1 MIRNVNE
8 IFEWTIE
15 KVSQL
20 RLRPGGGIDDTR
32 LDTKNMNLGGL
43 VSLLKNNDII
53 MAIGVVIIVVMMI
66 IPLPPMLLDILLT
79 LNISL
84 SIIILLVCLFVK
96 EPLEYSSFPI
106 ILLIATIFRLGL
118 NISSTRLILLYGSAG
133 EVIHSFGQFV
143 VGGNYIVGFIIFI
156 LLVVINFMVI
166 TGGATRVAEVSARF
180 TLDSMPGK
188 QLSIDADLNSGL
200 INEEQAKARR
210 RKLEREADFYGTM
223 DGASKFVKG
232 DATAGIIITVVN
244 IFAGIVIGVWQLKMD
259 IMSSLSTYTILTV
272 GDGLVSQLPAL
283 LISFSTGL
291 IVSRASGQE
300 ESLSDDIK
308 KEMFSNPI
316 VLSIVS
322 VLLILMGLVPG
333 MPTVPFII
341 VAIGL
346 GWMAFKKNKLDEEK
360 KVEAEKE
367 QKEEKINEG
376 KVSKKKKKATRES
389 VMELLNVETI
399 EMEIGYRLVP
409 LLDVEQG
416 GDLLERIA
424 QIRRQTALD
433 LGIVLPSIRVR
444 DNLQLS
450 PNSYQIKLKG
460 VPIEVGE
467 VYPDRTLAMN
477 SGGSDND
484 LSVNGIS
491 AIEPA
496 FGLPAIWVEEAD
508 REMVETYGYTVVSP
522 SAVISTHLTE
532 VIKKN
537 AAEIVSRADVQQ
549 LIENL
554 KKEVSEEYVS
564 DLMKDINAAEVQQ
577 ILYNLLK
584 ERVSVR
590 DLKTILEVISLQSRV
605 SKNADYLTEQVRQ
618 ALARSICKQNL
629 ADTGELLAVTLAP
642 DVENTIAQGV
652 SPDGTS
658 LTLDPEFT
666 RKLLDTL
673 NYELE
678 KAITSSGSQPVLLC
692 SSPIRLPFRR
702 LIERTYPQIAVMSY
716 NEISNNVKAKSIGV
730 VRIMQSKV

>member
-1 MIRNVNE
+1 
-8 IFEWTIE
+8 
-15 KVSQL
+15 
-20 RLRPGGGIDDTR
+20 
-32 LDTKNMNLGGL
+32 MNFGALG
-43 VSLLKNNDII
+43 SLLKNNDII
-53 MAIGVVIIVVMMI
+53 MAIGIVIIVAMMI

-84 SIIILLVCLFVK
+84 SVIILLVCLFIK

-106 ILLIATIFRLGL
+106 ILLVATIFRLGL
-118 NISSTRLILLYGSAG
+118 NVSSTRLILLNGSAG
-133 EVIHSFGQFV
+133 EVINSFGQFV

-244 IFAGIVIGVWQLKMD
+244 IFAGIVIGLWQLKMD
-259 IMSSLSTYTILTV
+259 IMTALSTFTILTV

-291 IVSRASGQE
+291 IVSRASGQD

-316 VLSIVS
+316 VLAIVS
-322 VLLILMGLVPG
+322 VLLFLLGMVPG
-333 MPTVPFII
+333 MPTIPFIM
-341 VAIGL
+341 VSLALGWLAFSKNKAEKVKKAEEVKAAEEAKKQDGGL
-346 GWMAFKKNKLDEEK
+346 G
-360 KVEAEKE
+360 KVA
-367 QKEEKINEG
+367 
-376 KVSKKKKKATRES
+376 KKKKKATRES

-444 DNLQLS
+444 DNLQLP

-460 VPIEVGE
+460 VPIESGE
-467 VYPDRTLAMN
+467 VYPDRSLAMN
-477 SGGSDND
+477 SGGSEND
-484 LSVNGIS
+484 LSINGIS

-496 FGLPAIWVEEAD
+496 FGLPAIWVEEKDKEVA
-508 REMVETYGYTVVSP
+508 ETYGYTVVSP

-537 AAEIVSRADVQQ
+537 AAEIVSRADIQQ
-549 LIENL
+549 LIDNL
-554 KKEVSEEYVS
+554 KKEVSEEYVA
-564 DLMKDINAAEVQQ
+564 DLMKDLTVAEVQQ

-590 DLKTILEVISLQSRV
+590 DLKTILEVLSLQSRV

-642 DVENTIAQGV
+642 EVENTIAQGI

-666 RKLLDTL
+666 RKLMDNL
-673 NYELE
+673 NSELE
-678 KAITSSGSQPVLLC
+678 KAISTSGNQPVLLC

-716 NEISNNVKAKSIGV
+716 NEISNNIKAKSIGV
-730 VRIMQSKV
+730 VRVVTNRV

>member
-1 MIRNVNE
+1 
-8 IFEWTIE
+8 
-15 KVSQL
+15 
-20 RLRPGGGIDDTR
+20 
-32 LDTKNMNLGGL
+32 MNLGAL
-43 VSLLKNNDII
+43 ASLLKNNDII
-53 MAIGVVIIVVMMI
+53 MAIGLVIIVAMMI
-66 IPLPPMLLDILLT
+66 IPLPPMILDILLT

-84 SIIILLVCLFVK
+84 SVIILLVCLFIK

-106 ILLIATIFRLGL
+106 ILLVATIFRLGL
-118 NISSTRLILLYGSAG
+118 NVSSTRLILLNGSAG
-133 EVIHSFGQFV
+133 EVINSFGQFV

-200 INEEQAKARR
+200 INEEEAKARR

-244 IFAGIVIGVWQLKMD
+244 IFAGIVIGLWQLKMD
-259 IMSSLSTYTILTV
+259 LMTALSTFTILTV

-300 ESLSDDIK
+300 DSLSDDIK

-316 VLSIVS
+316 VLAIVS
-322 VLLILMGLVPG
+322 ILLFLLGLVPG
-333 MPTVPFII
+333 MPTIPFII
-341 VAIGL
+341 VSLSL
-346 GWMAFKKNKLDEEK
+346 GFLAFNKNKEE
-360 KVEAEKE
+360 
-367 QKEEKINEG
+367 KEEKIAEEKKQEEIQKQEGGLG
-376 KVSKKKKKATRES
+376 KVAKKKKKATRES

-433 LGIVLPSIRVR
+433 MGIVLPSIRVR
-444 DNLQLS
+444 DNLQLP
-450 PNSYQIKLKG
+450 PNNYQIKLKG
-460 VPIEVGE
+460 VPIEIGE
-467 VYPDRTLAMN
+467 VYPDRSLAMN
-477 SGGSDND
+477 AGGGVDNLNID
-484 LSVNGIS
+484 GIS

-496 FGLPAIWVEEAD
+496 FGLPAIWVTEKD
-508 REMVETYGYTVVSP
+508 KEMVENAGYTVVSA

-537 AAEIVSRADVQQ
+537 AAEIVSRADIQQ

-554 KKEVSEEYVS
+554 KKEVSEEYVT
-564 DLMKDINAAEVQQ
+564 DLMKDLTVAEVQQ
-577 ILYNLLK
+577 IVYNLLK

-590 DLKTILEVISLQSRV
+590 DLKTILEVLSLQSRV

-629 ADTGELLAVTLAP
+629 ADTGELLAVTLDP
-642 DVENTIAQGV
+642 TIENTIAQGV
-652 SPDGTS
+652 SPDGSS
-658 LTLDPEFT
+658 LTLDPDFT
-666 RKLLDTL
+666 RRLLDNL

-678 KAITSSGSQPVLLC
+678 KAISSSGNQPVLLC

-702 LIERTYPQIAVMSY
+702 LIERTYPQISVMSY

-730 VRIMQSKV
+730 VRISTNV

>member
-1 MIRNVNE
+1 MGKSIQKQ
-8 IFEWTIE
+8 T
-15 KVSQL
+15 
-20 RLRPGGGIDDTR
+20 
-32 LDTKNMNLGGL
+32 MNLGGL
-43 VSLLKNNDII
+43 ASLLKNNDIL
-53 MAIGVVIIVVMMI
+53 MAIGIVIIVVMMI
-66 IPLPPMLLDILLT
+66 IPLPPMALDILLT

-84 SIIILLVCLFVK
+84 SVIILLVCLFVK

-106 ILLIATIFRLGL
+106 ILLVATIFRLGL
-118 NISSTRLILLYGSAG
+118 NISSTRLILLNGSAG

-244 IFAGIVIGVWQLKMD
+244 IFAGIVIGLWQLKMD
-259 IMSSLSTYTILTV
+259 IMTALSTFTILTV

-308 KEMFSNPI
+308 KEMFSNPM
-316 VLSIVS
+316 VLGIVS
-322 VLLILMGLVPG
+322 VLLFLLGMVPG
-333 MPTVPFII
+333 MPTVPFLL
-341 VAIGL
+341 VALSL
-346 GWMAFKKNKLDEEK
+346 GWMALKKDKADK
-360 KVEAEKE
+360 VQKVEEAKAAEEAK
-367 QKEEKINEG
+367 KEETGLG
-376 KVSKKKKKATRES
+376 KVAKKKKKATRES

-444 DNLQLS
+444 DNLQLP
-450 PNSYQIKLKG
+450 PNTYQIKLKG
-460 VPIEVGE
+460 VPIESGE
-467 VYPDRTLAMN
+467 VYPDRSLAMN
-477 SGGSDND
+477 AGGSDND
-484 LSVNGIS
+484 LGINGIS

-496 FGLPAIWVEEAD
+496 FGLPAIWVEEKDKEIA
-508 REMVETYGYTVVSP
+508 ETYGYTVVSP

-537 AAEIVSRADVQQ
+537 SAEIVSRADIQQ
-549 LIENL
+549 LIDNL

-564 DLMKDINAAEVQQ
+564 DLMKDLTVAEVQQ
-577 ILYNLLK
+577 IVYNLLK

-590 DLKTILEVISLQSRV
+590 DLKTILEVLSLQSRV

-618 ALARSICKQNL
+618 ALSRSICKQNL

-642 DVENTIAQGV
+642 EVENTIAQGV
-652 SPDGTS
+652 SPDGSS

-666 RKLLDTL
+666 RKLLDNL

-678 KAITSSGSQPVLLC
+678 RAISSSGNQPVLLC

-730 VRIMQSKV
+730 IRVTAANV

>member
-1 MIRNVNE
+1 MQI
-8 IFEWTIE
+8 
-15 KVSQL
+15 
-20 RLRPGGGIDDTR
+20 
-32 LDTKNMNLGGL
+32 
-43 VSLLKNNDII
+43 SLSSILKNNDII
-53 MAIGVVIIVVMMI
+53 MAIGLVIIVTMMI

-84 SIIILLVCLFVK
+84 AVIILLVCLFIK

-106 ILLIATIFRLGL
+106 ILLVSTIFRLGL
-118 NISSTRLILLYGSAG
+118 NVSSTRLILLYGSAG
-133 EVIHSFGQFV
+133 EVINSFGQFV
-143 VGGNYIVGFIIFI
+143 VGGNYVVGFIIFI
-156 LLVVINFMVI
+156 ILVLINFMVI

-259 IMSSLSTYTILTV
+259 IMTAMSTFTILTV

-283 LISFSTGL
+283 LISFATGL
-291 IVSRASGQE
+291 IVSRASGQDD
-300 ESLSDDIK
+300 SLSDDIK
-308 KEMFSNPI
+308 REMFSNPM
-316 VLSIVS
+316 VLGIVS
-322 VLLILMGLVPG
+322 VLLFCLGIVPG
-333 MPTVPFII
+333 MPTLPFII
-341 VAIGL
+341 ISLTLA
-346 GWMAFKKNKLDEEK
+346 WFAYSKNNNKK
-360 KVEAEKE
+360 
-367 QKEEKINEG
+367 KEEAAAAEAQQNAEEPINEG
-376 KVSKKKKKATRES
+376 KIKKKKKKATRES

-399 EMEIGYRLVP
+399 EIEIGYRLVP
-409 LLDVEQG
+409 LLDAEQG

-444 DNLQLS
+444 DNLQLP

-460 VPIEVGE
+460 VPIENGE
-467 VYPDRTLAMN
+467 VYPDRSLAMN
-477 SGGSDND
+477 ASGSDND
-484 LSVNGIS
+484 LNINGIS

-496 FGLPAIWVEEAD
+496 FGLPAIWIEEKD
-508 REMVETYGYTVVSP
+508 KEIVETYGYTVVSP

-537 AAEIVSRADVQQ
+537 ASEIVSRADIQQ
-549 LIENL
+549 LIDNL
-554 KKEVSEEYVS
+554 KKEVSEDYVN
-564 DLMKDINAAEVQQ
+564 DLMKDISVGEVQLIVQ
-577 ILYNLLK
+577 NLLK

-605 SKNADYLTEQVRQ
+605 SKNPDYLTEQVRQ
-618 ALARSICKQNL
+618 ALSRSICKQNL

-642 DVENTIAQGV
+642 DVENVIAQGL

-658 LTLDPEFT
+658 LTLDPDFT
-666 RKLLDTL
+666 RRMLDNL
-673 NYELE
+673 NSELE
-678 KAITSSGSQPVLLC
+678 RAISSSGNQPVILC
-692 SSPIRLPFRR
+692 SSPIRMPFRR

-716 NEISNNVKAKSIGV
+716 NEISNNIKAKSIGV
-730 VRIMQSKV
+730 VRVEAMKV

>member
-1 MIRNVNE
+1 MQI
-8 IFEWTIE
+8 
-15 KVSQL
+15 
-20 RLRPGGGIDDTR
+20 
-32 LDTKNMNLGGL
+32 NLA
-43 VSLLKNNDII
+43 SILKNNDII
-53 MAIGVVIIVVMMI
+53 MAIGLVIIVTMMI

-84 SIIILLVCLFVK
+84 AVIILLVCLFIK

-106 ILLIATIFRLGL
+106 ILLVSTIFRLGL
-118 NISSTRLILLYGSAG
+118 NVSSTRLILLYGSAG

-143 VGGNYIVGFIIFI
+143 VGGNYVVGFIIFI
-156 LLVVINFMVI
+156 ILVLINFMVI

-259 IMSSLSTYTILTV
+259 IMTALSTFTILTV

-283 LISFSTGL
+283 LISFATGL
-291 IVSRASGQE
+291 IVSRASGQDD
-300 ESLSDDIK
+300 SLSDDIK
-308 KEMFSNPI
+308 REMFSNPM
-316 VLSIVS
+316 VLGIVS
-322 VLLILMGLVPG
+322 ILLFCLGIVPG

-341 VAIGL
+341 ISLTLA
-346 GWMAFKKNKLDEEK
+346 WFAYSKNNTKKKEEAAAA
-360 KVEAEKE
+360 EAEA
-367 QKEEKINEG
+367 QKSEDGQINEG
-376 KVSKKKKKATRES
+376 KIKKKKKKATRES

-399 EMEIGYRLVP
+399 EIEIGYRLVP
-409 LLDVEQG
+409 LLDAEQG

-444 DNLQLS
+444 DNLQLP

-460 VPIEVGE
+460 VAIENGE
-467 VYPDRTLAMN
+467 VYPDRSLAMN
-477 SGGSDND
+477 ASGSDND
-484 LSVNGIS
+484 LNVSGIS

-496 FGLPAIWVEEAD
+496 FGLPAIWIEEKD
-508 REMVETYGYTVVSP
+508 KDVVETYGYTVVSP

-537 AAEIVSRADVQQ
+537 AAEIVSRADIQQ
-549 LIENL
+549 LIDNL
-554 KKEVSEEYVS
+554 KKEVSEEYVN
-564 DLMKDINAAEVQQ
+564 DLMKDISVGEVQLIVQ
-577 ILYNLLK
+577 NLLK

-605 SKNADYLTEQVRQ
+605 SKNPDYLTEQVRQ
-618 ALARSICKQNL
+618 ALSRSICKQNL

-642 DVENTIAQGV
+642 DVENVIAQGL
-652 SPDGTS
+652 SPDGNS
-658 LTLDPEFT
+658 LTLDPDFT
-666 RKLLDTL
+666 RRMLDNL
-673 NYELE
+673 NGELE
-678 KAITSSGSQPVLLC
+678 KAISSSGNQPVILC
-692 SSPIRLPFRR
+692 SSPIRMPFRR
-702 LIERTYPQIAVMSY
+702 LIERTYPQISVMSY
-716 NEISNNVKAKSIGV
+716 NEISNNIKAKSIGV
-730 VRIMQSKV
+730 VRVETMRV

>member
-1 MIRNVNE
+1 
-8 IFEWTIE
+8 
-15 KVSQL
+15 
-20 RLRPGGGIDDTR
+20 
-32 LDTKNMNLGGL
+32 MNFGALS
-43 VSLLKNNDII
+43 SLLKNNDII
-53 MAIGVVIIVVMMI
+53 MAIGIVIIVAMMI

-84 SIIILLVCLFVK
+84 SVIILLVCLFIK

-106 ILLIATIFRLGL
+106 ILLVATIFRLGL
-118 NISSTRLILLYGSAG
+118 NVSSTRLILLHGSAG
-133 EVIHSFGQFV
+133 EVINSFGQFV

-200 INEEQAKARR
+200 INEDQAKARR

-244 IFAGIVIGVWQLKMD
+244 IFAGIVIGLWQMKMD
-259 IMSSLSTYTILTV
+259 IMTALNTFTILTV

-291 IVSRASGQE
+291 IVSRASGQDD
-300 ESLSDDIK
+300 SLSDDIK

-316 VLSIVS
+316 VLSIVA
-322 VLLILMGLVPG
+322 VLLFILGMVPG
-333 MPTVPFII
+333 MPTIPFIVVSI
-341 VAIGL
+341 AL
-346 GWMAFKKNKLDEEK
+346 GWLAYSKNKVEKAKKIEEAKVKEENKIDEK
-360 KVEAEKE
+360 KL
-367 QKEEKINEG
+367 G
-376 KVSKKKKKATRES
+376 KKKKKATRES

-460 VPIEVGE
+460 VPIESGE
-467 VYPDRTLAMN
+467 VYPDRSLAMN

-484 LSVNGIS
+484 LGINGIS

-496 FGLPAIWVEEAD
+496 FGLPAIWVEEKDKEIA
-508 REMVETYGYTVVSP
+508 ETYGYTVVSP

-564 DLMKDINAAEVQQ
+564 DLMKDITTAEVQQ
-577 ILYNLLK
+577 ILYNLLR

-642 DVENTIAQGV
+642 EVENTIAQGI
-652 SPDGTS
+652 SPDGSS

-678 KAITSSGSQPVLLC
+678 KAITTSGCQPVLLC

-730 VRIMQSKV
+730 VRIMQPKV

>member
-1 MIRNVNE
+1 
-8 IFEWTIE
+8 
-15 KVSQL
+15 
-20 RLRPGGGIDDTR
+20 
-32 LDTKNMNLGGL
+32 MNLGAL
-43 VSLLKNNDII
+43 ASFLKNNDILL
-53 MAIGVVIIVVMMI
+53 AIGVVVIVAMMI

-84 SIIILLVCLFVK
+84 SVIILLVCLFIK

-106 ILLIATIFRLGL
+106 ILLVATIFRLGL
-118 NISSTRLILLYGSAG
+118 NVSSTRLILLHGAAG
-133 EVIHSFGQFV
+133 EVINSFGQFV

-200 INEEQAKARR
+200 INEDQAKQRR

-244 IFAGIVIGVWQLKMD
+244 IFAGIIIGLWQMKMD
-259 IMSSLSTYTILTV
+259 IMTALNTFTILTV

-291 IVSRASGQE
+291 IVSRASGQD

-316 VLSIVS
+316 VLAIVS
-322 VLLILMGLVPG
+322 VLLFLLGMVPG
-333 MPTVPFII
+333 MPTLPFMC
-341 VAIGL
+341 VAVGL
-346 GWMAFKKNKLDEEK
+346 GWFAYTKNKILTAQKAEEAK
-360 KVEAEKE
+360 A
-367 QKEEKINEG
+367 KEEAQKQDGKG
-376 KVSKKKKKATRES
+376 KVNKKKKKATRES

-444 DNLQLS
+444 DNLQLP
-450 PNSYQIKLKG
+450 PNNYQIKLKG
-460 VPIEVGE
+460 VPIESGE
-467 VYPDRTLAMN
+467 VYPDRSLAMN
-477 SGGSDND
+477 AGGAGND
-484 LSVNGIS
+484 LGLNGIS

-496 FGLPAIWVEEAD
+496 FGLPALWLDEKDKEIAENA
-508 REMVETYGYTVVSP
+508 GYTVVSP

-537 AAEIVSRADVQQ
+537 AAEIISRADIQQ
-549 LIENL
+549 LIDNL
-554 KKEVSEEYVS
+554 KKEVSEDYVT
-564 DLMKDINAAEVQQ
+564 DLMKDLSVAEVQQ
-577 ILYNLLK
+577 IIVNLLK

-590 DLKTILEVISLQSRV
+590 DLKTILEVLSLQSRV

-618 ALARSICKQNL
+618 ALSRSICKQNL

-642 DVENTIAQGV
+642 EVENTIAQGI

-666 RKLLDTL
+666 RKLMDNL
-673 NYELE
+673 NSELE
-678 KAITSSGSQPVLLC
+678 RAISTSGNQPVLLC

-716 NEISNNVKAKSIGV
+716 NEISNNIKAKSIGV
-730 VRIMQSKV
+730 VRVVTNRV

>member
-1 MIRNVNE
+1 MQI
-8 IFEWTIE
+8 
-15 KVSQL
+15 
-20 RLRPGGGIDDTR
+20 
-32 LDTKNMNLGGL
+32 
-43 VSLLKNNDII
+43 SLSSILKNNDII
-53 MAIGVVIIVVMMI
+53 MAIGLVIIVTMMI

-84 SIIILLVCLFVK
+84 AVIILLVCLFIK

-106 ILLIATIFRLGL
+106 ILLVSTIFRLGL
-118 NISSTRLILLYGSAG
+118 NVSSTRLILLYGSAG

-143 VGGNYIVGFIIFI
+143 VGGNYVVGFIIFI
-156 LLVVINFMVI
+156 ILVLINFMVI

-259 IMSSLSTYTILTV
+259 IMTAMSTFTILTV

-283 LISFSTGL
+283 LISFATGL
-291 IVSRASGQE
+291 IVSRASGQDD
-300 ESLSDDIK
+300 SLSDDIK
-308 KEMFSNPI
+308 REMFSNPM
-316 VLSIVS
+316 VLGIVS
-322 VLLILMGLVPG
+322 VLLFCLGIVPG
-333 MPTVPFII
+333 MPTLPFII
-341 VAIGL
+341 ISLTLA
-346 GWMAFKKNKLDEEK
+346 WFAYSKNNNKK
-360 KVEAEKE
+360 
-367 QKEEKINEG
+367 KEEAAVAEAQQNAEEPINEG
-376 KVSKKKKKATRES
+376 KIKKKKKKATRES

-399 EMEIGYRLVP
+399 EIEIGYRLVP
-409 LLDVEQG
+409 LLDAEQG

-444 DNLQLS
+444 DNLQLP

-460 VPIEVGE
+460 VPIENGE
-467 VYPDRTLAMN
+467 VYPDRSLAMN
-477 SGGSDND
+477 ASGSDND
-484 LSVNGIS
+484 LNINGIS

-496 FGLPAIWVEEAD
+496 FGLPAIWIEEKD
-508 REMVETYGYTVVSP
+508 KEIVETYGYTVVSP

-537 AAEIVSRADVQQ
+537 ASEIVSRADIQQ
-549 LIENL
+549 LIDNL
-554 KKEVSEEYVS
+554 KKEVSEDYVN
-564 DLMKDINAAEVQQ
+564 DLMKDISVGEVQLIVQ
-577 ILYNLLK
+577 NLLK

-605 SKNADYLTEQVRQ
+605 SKNPDYLTEQVRQ
-618 ALARSICKQNL
+618 ALSRSICKQNL

-642 DVENTIAQGV
+642 DVENVIAQGL

-658 LTLDPEFT
+658 LTLDPDFT
-666 RKLLDTL
+666 RRMLDNL
-673 NYELE
+673 NSELE
-678 KAITSSGSQPVLLC
+678 KAISSSGNQPVILC
-692 SSPIRLPFRR
+692 SSPIRMPFRR

-716 NEISNNVKAKSIGV
+716 NEISNNIKAKSIGV
-730 VRIMQSKV
+730 VRVEAMRV

>member
-1 MIRNVNE
+1 
-8 IFEWTIE
+8 
-15 KVSQL
+15 
-20 RLRPGGGIDDTR
+20 
-32 LDTKNMNLGGL
+32 MNLGGL
-43 VSLLKNNDII
+43 AGLLKNNDIV
-53 MAIGVVIIVVMMI
+53 MAIGIVIIVAMMI

-84 SIIILLVCLFVK
+84 SVIILLVCLFIK

-106 ILLIATIFRLGL
+106 ILLVATIFRLGL
-118 NISSTRLILLYGSAG
+118 NISSTRLILLHGSAG
-133 EVIHSFGQFV
+133 EVINSFGQFV

-200 INEEQAKARR
+200 INEDQAKARR

-244 IFAGIVIGVWQLKMD
+244 IFAGIVIGLWQLKMD
-259 IMSSLSTYTILTV
+259 IMTALSTFTILTV

-308 KEMFSNPI
+308 NEMFSNYI
-316 VLSIVS
+316 VLGIVS
-322 VLLILMGLVPG
+322 VLLFLLGLVPG
-333 MPTVPFII
+333 MPTIPFII
-341 VAIGL
+341 VAISL
-346 GWMAFKKNKLDEEK
+346 GWMSFNKSKEA
-360 KVEAEKE
+360 KVK
-367 QKEEKINEG
+367 KEEEARIQAEGGVNPDGTPMAPGALG
-376 KVSKKKKKATRES
+376 KVGKKKKKATRES

-444 DNLQLS
+444 DNLQLP
-450 PNSYQIKLKG
+450 PNNYQIKLKG
-460 VPIEVGE
+460 VAIESGE
-467 VYPDRTLAMN
+467 VYPDRSLAMN
-477 SGGSDND
+477 AGGSNND
-484 LSVNGIS
+484 LGINGIS

-496 FGLPAIWVEEAD
+496 FGLPAIWVEEKD
-508 REMVETYGYTVVSP
+508 KEMVENYGYTVVSP

-537 AAEIVSRADVQQ
+537 ASEIISRADIQQ

-554 KKEVSEEYVS
+554 KKEVSEDYVT
-564 DLMKDINAAEVQQ
+564 DLMKDLTVAEVQLIIQ
-577 ILYNLLK
+577 NLLK

-590 DLKTILEVISLQSRV
+590 DLKTILEVLSLQSRV

-618 ALARSICKQNL
+618 SLSRSICKQNL
-629 ADTGELLAVTLAP
+629 ADTGELLAVTLDP

-652 SPDGTS
+652 SPDGSS

-666 RKLLDTL
+666 RKLLDNL

-678 KAITSSGSQPVLLC
+678 KAISSSGNQPVLLC

-716 NEISNNVKAKSIGV
+716 NEISNNIKAKSIGV
-730 VRIMQSKV
+730 VRVGPTRV